1 MQELTISIPS
11 FPPFKLRS
19 SLIDKDPVIWE
30 YLLADYIT
38 LFRKLLALSK
48 ANSSNA
54 TSLNI
59 KLSVKTNNQLIQ
71 FIQSYL
77 TEIASE
83 SNQVFSLGAINP
95 NIRQNQH
102 LLKLAVFAYIKQ
114 INLVNLRLQ
123 GKSTWDFCKTYL
135 PLANKCKEQGINQAF
150 LTIEQIRALVEGS
163 IKSQIGSK
171 SDDVSL
177 IRSLQDYLGKLVSSG
192 KWKIDDSETLYLLV
206 GQKTKK
212 NTSNKS
218 FQSNKIKI
226 SNGKGSD
233 FSEKFVDKHLVEIFE
248 EIYSNGK
255 GIYSTLCLQ
264 LMSLSLCA
272 LTTHKVIALLKILDA
287 NTLKQLKKLYPLIA
301 KIVLSKKFNDLN
313 PDLKDLMAFMRQK
326 DIVKKARIFDDSKI
340 QNIESFF
347 PQLSVAQIKTLLVD
361 HNNDVEKIINY
372 LLENSGEIN
381 SIKKFK
387 DIKQRQNS
395 RKSKA
400 SNIVNMKLNDK
411 EVQVQF
417 GKKEEATSFDSL
429 DNDNQ
434 QTLKSKTLQTLAL
447 LYDPNEDEPD
457 DTYAS
462 NEITS
467 GENQQQQQQQQQQIN
482 KTENALFAVYKFN
495 RDALTV
501 DARKSD
507 QRNNLKRE
515 IGWSDAQIEG
525 WARMI
530 DKNPRRFREL
540 EERSVID
547 GSLNSG
553 KGLKNRSKW
562 RAAKAEDNSDEDDDN
577 NNRRGGKKY
586 GDDGRR
592 IYSANDKRKGGK
604 TPIKNT
610 DLGTSLN
617 SNVSKN
623 VKEESSE
630 NFKQYMDKKD
640 KQFKEKNKSKF
651 SNHNRKNGSA
661 NKSK

>member
-212 NTSNKS
+212 ILQIKVFNLIKLKFRMVKVVISLKNLLINISLKS
-218 FQSNKIKI
+218 
-226 SNGKGSD
+226 
-233 FSEKFVDKHLVEIFE
+233 
-248 EIYSNGK
+248 
-255 GIYSTLCLQ
+255 
-264 LMSLSLCA
+264 
-272 LTTHKVIALLKILDA
+272 
-287 NTLKQLKKLYPLIA
+287 LKKFIQMVRVY
-301 KIVLSKKFNDLN
+301 IVH
-313 PDLKDLMAFMRQK
+313 
-326 DIVKKARIFDDSKI
+326 
-340 QNIESFF
+340 
-347 PQLSVAQIKTLLVD
+347 SVY
-361 HNNDVEKIINY
+361 N
-372 LLENSGEIN
+372 
-381 SIKKFK
+381 
-387 DIKQRQNS
+387 
-395 RKSKA
+395 
-400 SNIVNMKLNDK
+400 
-411 EVQVQF
+411 
-417 GKKEEATSFDSL
+417 
-429 DNDNQ
+429 
-434 QTLKSKTLQTLAL
+434 
-447 LYDPNEDEPD
+447 
-457 DTYAS
+457 
-462 NEITS
+462 
-467 GENQQQQQQQQQQIN
+467 
-482 KTENALFAVYKFN
+482 
-495 RDALTV
+495 
-501 DARKSD
+501 
-507 QRNNLKRE
+507 
-515 IGWSDAQIEG
+515 
-525 WARMI
+525 
-530 DKNPRRFREL
+530 
-540 EERSVID
+540 
-547 GSLNSG
+547 
-553 KGLKNRSKW
+553 
-562 RAAKAEDNSDEDDDN
+562 
-577 NNRRGGKKY
+577 
-586 GDDGRR
+586 
-592 IYSANDKRKGGK
+592 
-604 TPIKNT
+604 
-610 DLGTSLN
+610 
-617 SNVSKN
+617 
-623 VKEESSE
+623 
-630 NFKQYMDKKD
+630 
-640 KQFKEKNKSKF
+640 
-651 SNHNRKNGSA
+651 
-661 NKSK
+661 